1 MELTQII
8 QYIVVFNNEMFSS
21 ILDMQLKLDQE
32 KVARQCA
39 ENRLLEVEKY
49 KSELSVDIKQYEQ
62 QIANLQNEYKS
73 EKDKVKKISSH
84 RTTYISGYC
93 YVNSFVHIYYRWFL
107 LRECNFQRDI
117 TSKVKT
123 EMWWDHLKSSVSTM
137 YVYRGFGNL
146 TSVMSL

>member
-1 MELTQII
+1 
-8 QYIVVFNNEMFSS
+8 MFSS

-32 KVARQCA
+32 KVARQYA

-84 RTTYISGYC
+84 PTTYISGYC
-93 YVNSFVHIYYRWFL
+93 YVNSFVCVHIYYR
-107 LRECNFQRDI
+107 
-117 TSKVKT
+117 
-123 EMWWDHLKSSVSTM
+123 
-137 YVYRGFGNL
+137 
-146 TSVMSL
+146 

>member
-93 YVNSFVHIYYRWFL
+93 YVYSFVLIYYR
-107 LRECNFQRDI
+107 
-117 TSKVKT
+117 
-123 EMWWDHLKSSVSTM
+123 
-137 YVYRGFGNL
+137 
-146 TSVMSL
+146 

>member
-32 KVARQCA
+32 KVARQYA

-84 RTTYISGYC
+84 RTTS
-93 YVNSFVHIYYRWFL
+93 L
-107 LRECNFQRDI
+107 DI
-117 TSKVKT
+117 
-123 EMWWDHLKSSVSTM
+123 
-137 YVYRGFGNL
+137 
-146 TSVMSL
+146 VM

>member
-32 KVARQCA
+32 KVARQYA

-84 RTTYISGYC
+84 RTTYISGYS
-93 YVNSFVHIYYRWFL
+93 YVNSFVCVHIYYR
-107 LRECNFQRDI
+107 
-117 TSKVKT
+117 
-123 EMWWDHLKSSVSTM
+123 
-137 YVYRGFGNL
+137 
-146 TSVMSL
+146 

>member
-1 MELTQII
+1 MLKNHI
-8 QYIVVFNNEMFSS
+8 IVVFYCDVIMTSLMSS
-21 ILDMQLKLDQE
+21 YQILYKHTSLIRLTWNGLLITSQSSPLTWYLSENYILTKQINDSIYVQY
-32 KVARQCA
+32 A

-93 YVNSFVHIYYRWFL
+93 YVNSFVG
-107 LRECNFQRDI
+107 
-117 TSKVKT
+117 T
-123 EMWWDHLKSSVSTM
+123 
-137 YVYRGFGNL
+137 
-146 TSVMSL
+146 